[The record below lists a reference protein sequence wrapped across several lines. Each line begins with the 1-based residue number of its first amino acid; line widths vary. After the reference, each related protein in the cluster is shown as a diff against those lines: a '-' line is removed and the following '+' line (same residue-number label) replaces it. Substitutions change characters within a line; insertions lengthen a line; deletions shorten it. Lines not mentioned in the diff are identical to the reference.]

1 MFYPLNYRA
10 VLSVYCVPMRRMIF
24 PVGLAVLL
32 FLAVASGIVFIVHYP
47 DPLPERFVVMS
58 DELQAMTALDGART
72 ALERLR
78 SIADGADSELATACH
93 GLAHQIGHAAL
104 DRYGFQ
110 DALRYEDDIC
120 GSGYLHGV
128 IEARFAGVPDADV
141 PALFAA
147 ACPPGSPK
155 CFHGLGH
162 GLMAAYNDDIDHSLT
177 LCHTLDHLFQKAKCA
192 EGVFME
198 HFASN
203 GHPTPPTAPG
213 DDTADPF
220 AVCRGRELGDRNV
233 CAFYAPRAFL
243 ALHPDEY
250 AAAVTWCQAS
260 DPLTVPLCLKGLGS
274 AAMKAH
280 ITEPLT
286 AVVAC
291 TGLGGTNRAACIEGL
306 ISYEIVHFADPEHGR
321 SLCPALPDA
330 DQPACQKAVADG
342 ELAYGD

>member
-1 MFYPLNYRA
+1 
-10 VLSVYCVPMRRMIF
+10 MRRMIF
-24 PVGLAVLL
+24 PVGLLVLS
-32 FLAVASGIVFIVHYP
+32 FLAVTGGIIAVSLHP
-47 DPLPERFVVMS
+47 DPLPKRFAIAS
-58 DELQAMTALDGART
+58 EELQAMTHLDGVRT
-72 ALERLR
+72 ALDRLR
-78 SIADGADSELATACH
+78 EVADGADSDLATACH

-104 DRYGFQ
+104 DRYGFA
-110 DALRYEDDIC
+110 DALQYEDDIC

-128 IEARFAGVPDADV
+128 IEAHFAGIPDADI
-141 PALFAA
+141 PAVFAA

-162 GLMAAYNDDIDHSLT
+162 GLMAAYDDDIDRSLT
-177 LCHTLDHLFQKAKCA
+177 LCHTLGHLFQKAKCA

-198 HFASN
+198 RFASN
-203 GHPTPPTAPG
+203 GHPTPSTAPG
-213 DDTADPF
+213 DDAADPF

-233 CAFYAPRAFL
+233 CVFYAPRAFL
-243 ALHPDEY
+243 TLHPDEY
-250 AAAVTWCQAS
+250 TAAVTWCRAS

-280 ITEPLT
+280 ITKPLT

-291 TGLGGTNRAACIEGL
+291 DNLDGTDRAACIEGL
-306 ISYEIVHFADPEHGR
+306 ISYEIVHFADPERGR

-330 DQPACQKAVADG
+330 DQPACRKAVADG